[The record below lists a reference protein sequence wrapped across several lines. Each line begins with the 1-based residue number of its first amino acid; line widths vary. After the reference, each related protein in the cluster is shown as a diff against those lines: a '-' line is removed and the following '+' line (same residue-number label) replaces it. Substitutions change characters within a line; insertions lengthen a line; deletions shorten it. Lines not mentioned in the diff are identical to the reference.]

1 MISLSLARMPDSF
14 LMFVFVTC
22 ICFALVAWSGL
33 FINRNVA
40 PARVAIAVI
49 PVLIML
55 NLEPLGMNV
64 EPSFWLINKAVRN
77 SVISNLPPLNYLTW
91 ITSYLL
97 LMKFFCLSAVFE
109 HLRLIG
115 VHEVSPSRLE
125 MGLGSA
131 LKAHKLQYRL

>member
-1 MISLSLARMPDSF
+1 MFSASKRGAVRHSIGLPPSHDLTFKHLRIRAVGFSFILISLSLQRMPDSF

-55 NLEPLGMNV
+55 NLEPPGG
-64 EPSFWLINKAVRN
+64 F
-77 SVISNLPPLNYLTW
+77 
-91 ITSYLL
+91 
-97 LMKFFCLSAVFE
+97 
-109 HLRLIG
+109 
-115 VHEVSPSRLE
+115 
-125 MGLGSA
+125 GS
-131 LKAHKLQYRL
+131 YRLYIDLLYI